1 MSKRTT
7 GAAATLPVD
16 LGEAV
21 DALYA
26 RRAARLEAER
36 EVERMKEAEVA
47 LKQHVIALLREAKL
61 RGAKGATATAAI
73 TIKRTYKFAE
83 GVGWLQFWAFARKDK
98 VGALVQKRIAV
109 TAVDE
114 YLKAGK
120 QVPGIVPEDVIDLS
134 LNRVGA

>member
-1 MSKRTT
+1 MAKKRVD
-7 GAAATLPVD
+7 AAATLPSD

-21 DALYA
+21 DVLYA

-36 EVERMKEAEVA
+36 EVDRMKEEEVA
-47 LKQHVIALLREAKL
+47 LKQHVITLLREAKL
-61 RGAKGATATAAI
+61 RGAKGSMATAAI
-73 TIKRTYKFAE
+73 TLKRTYKFAE

-98 VGALVQKRIAV
+98 VGALLQKRIAV

-120 QVPGIVPEDVIDLS
+120 QVPGIVPEDVMDLS
-134 LNRVGA
+134 LTRIGA